1 LTVYPNV
8 LYSLNVKPLK
18 LVGVC
23 RGSLLEVKTRRASS
37 VVSIPTFTGSGKYQ
51 VLTDNRTIQSDPLI
65 SIIIPAYNEEKSL
78 GTVIRRTR
86 KTLQNL
92 HNPYEI
98 IVVDDGSTDRTSF
111 VANKEDV
118 TVVKNHK
125 NCGKGDALKIGF
137 SYCKGDIIVT
147 MDADGSNQPEELLQ
161 LIRPILKDEFDV
173 VIGSRFKGSIE
184 KGAIKSTNLIGNKIF
199 NLMIFFLSRKRLTDA
214 LSGFRAMTRE
224 ALSNLNT
231 MSVGYEIEAEMTIEL
246 VKKGFTMGEVP
257 INCAKPDRVS
267 MLNTFQDGLKIMKT
281 IFNTCLRR
289 M

>member
-1 LTVYPNV
+1 MDT
-8 LYSLNVKPLK
+8 
-18 LVGVC
+18 C
-23 RGSLLEVKTRRASS
+23 RGSWLEVETNCASS
-37 VVSIPTFTGSGKYQ
+37 VVVSTPTFAGNEKYQ
-51 VLTDNRTIQSDPLI
+51 VLTDNRTNHSAPLI
-65 SIIIPAYNEEKSL
+65 SIVIPAYNEEKSL
-78 GTVIRRTR
+78 GTVIKRTR

-92 HNPYEI
+92 LNPYEI
-98 IVVDDGSTDRTSF
+98 VVVDDGSTDRTSF
-111 VANKEDV
+111 VANEKDV
-118 TVVKNHK
+118 VVVRNHK

-147 MDADGSNQPEELLQ
+147 MDADGSNQPEELPQ

-184 KGAIKSTNLIGNKIF
+184 NGAIKSMNLIGNRIF

-214 LSGFRAMTRE
+214 LSGFRAMKRE

-257 INCAKPDRVS
+257 INCAKPIGRVS

-281 IFNTCLRR
+281 IFKTCLRW